1 MEKIVS
7 QLDAQGYFD
16 GAVVADESPLEPGVF
31 HIPAGAID
39 VTPPSLIDAGKR
51 YKIVGGK
58 WKAEAIQQP
67 QPEPVPEP
75 EPLTPD
81 QIKALKIWAV
91 QRHMDLAAQALNYDS
106 IATAI
111 SYADEPSVPK
121 FQAEGQ
127 AFRAWRSLVW
137 ARCHE
142 IMAEV
147 ETGERET
154 PSDEELIASLPTLKL
169 PEEA

>member
-7 QLDAQGYFD
+7 QLHVDGYFA
-16 GAVVADESPLEPGVF
+16 GEVVADESPLEPGVF

-39 VTPPSLIDAGKR
+39 VPPPPSIVEGER

-58 WKAEAIQQP
+58 WKAEEIPQP
-67 QPEPVPEP
+67 QQELEPAP

-81 QIKALKIWAV
+81 QIKYLKIWAV
-91 QRHMDLAAQALNYDS
+91 QRHMDMAAQALNYDS

-127 AFRAWRSLVW
+127 AFRSWRSLVW
-137 ARCHE
+137 ARCYE
-142 IMAEV
+142 IMAGV